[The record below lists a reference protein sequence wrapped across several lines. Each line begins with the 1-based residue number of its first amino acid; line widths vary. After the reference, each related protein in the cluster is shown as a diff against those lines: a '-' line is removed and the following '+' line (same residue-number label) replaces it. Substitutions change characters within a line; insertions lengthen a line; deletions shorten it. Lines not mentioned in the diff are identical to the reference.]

1 MIRKDLLS
9 LPGKLNLTRNSK
21 RGKDSI
27 LGFPEWLIKAVTDD
41 HGAII

>member
-9 LPGKLNLTRNSK
+9 LPGKLNHTRNLK

-27 LGFPEWLIKAVTDD
+27 LGFPKRLIKAVPDD
-41 HGAII
+41 HGA